1 LNVLKERMLEID
13 LLRIISIM
21 IVVLMIHIPNNYGYN
36 FYIELDRYTGFF
48 LHTLGIDIALGSFTF
63 LSGFG
68 LYVQKSNR
76 EINSSEKLFAFLR
89 KRFLRIYPLYWIA
102 LILFF
107 IFFDFYWGMNVV
119 YLVAHFLGLQMIVA
133 PSFSSPIW
141 TLWFIGIIVIYYLI
155 FILLSYLGSIRK
167 IIPGSLIILAFFLF
181 LHFNFNL
188 VEYRFFVYY
197 PTFILG
203 IITAE
208 IYISPYLSKT
218 KENITNIHH
227 LIPLIIIICSVI
239 IGWILY
245 TSLARLTYLTYLR
258 TYRTQFLG
266 SIVNQQLTVFE
277 FVTIILLTDYV
288 ILAFIVF
295 ILAIFNLSIRVSTLV
310 IDKMHISRA
319 LFLVSYSTYA
329 VYLFHRPFL
338 ISFNTLMLAV
348 FSIDMLEKSNFYLTS
363 ISIPLLFILA
373 FLIQKLAD
381 KGIPVVYERLSNKKP
396 IFALK

>member
-167 IIPGSLIILAFFLF
+167 IIPASLIILAFFLF

>member
-1 LNVLKERMLEID
+1 MNVLKERMLEID

-167 IIPGSLIILAFFLF
+167 IIPASLIILAFFLF

>member
-1 LNVLKERMLEID
+1 MNVLKERMLEID

-373 FLIQKLAD
+373 FFIQKLAD

>member
-1 LNVLKERMLEID
+1 
-13 LLRIISIM
+13 
-21 IVVLMIHIPNNYGYN
+21 MIHIPNNYGYN